1 MDEQQIPKL
10 AVILQS
16 GEMEKLH
23 AGALVG
29 SVAAMSGMQVNFFVT
44 MNALENFLKTT
55 VEQKKFT
62 VGTVGQ
68 EMLNKKIPLFYDL
81 ILEGKELG
89 ELQVYGCALAMDLV
103 GWKIEDMVDGVFD
116 DVIGVTAFLGMAQNA
131 QVITM

>member
-1 MDEQQIPKL
+1 MSEQQVPVL
-10 AVILQS
+10 AIILQS
-16 GEMEKLH
+16 GELEKLH

-89 ELQVYGCALAMDLV
+89 EVKVYGCALAMDLV

-116 DVIGVTAFLGMAQNA
+116 DVIGVTAFLVMAQHA